1 MSMRGSDLSSYVA
14 GVDANTRAIIE
25 AAPLHPQQLRLLLT
39 AACGPSA
46 ATNPLRHA
54 LSPFYLM
61 LRAFGGRPDE
71 AATRLGTSLLLSQRC
86 MCLIDDVE
94 DDELAPELAA
104 GGITLAINAGLA
116 LFLLAV
122 DELRAAEASLPRDAG
137 PIPAWESLRTHT
149 LRLCR
154 AQHVDI
160 AGRNRPRTPADAVA
174 LANEKS
180 AFACVLSETAA
191 LCSARRRTGS
201 DSAYTRIGDSLA
213 CMQQMVDDVSDLFGA
228 APSADLRTGTWTAA
242 VAFLYESMSLE
253 ERREWAEG
261 PTDGSPE
268 GQLALMRRV
277 YEAGAMQQIAE
288 VLDHHRERFQ
298 VELRGVAVDP
308 AYAAMLTAWVD
319 DLLAIVYCPG
329 PAERSIDILAVEPAG
344 IDPGDLELYRRLRA
358 ARAHTLS
365 SVAASEQG

>member
-1 MSMRGSDLSSYVA
+1 
-14 GVDANTRAIIE
+14 
-25 AAPLHPQQLRLLLT
+25 
-39 AACGPSA
+39 
-46 ATNPLRHA
+46 
-54 LSPFYLM
+54 
-61 LRAFGGRPDE
+61 
-71 AATRLGTSLLLSQRC
+71 
-86 MCLIDDVE
+86 
-94 DDELAPELAA
+94 
-104 GGITLAINAGLA
+104 
-116 LFLLAV
+116 
-122 DELRAAEASLPRDAG
+122 
-137 PIPAWESLRTHT
+137 
-149 LRLCR
+149 
-154 AQHVDI
+154 
-160 AGRNRPRTPADAVA
+160 
-174 LANEKS
+174 
-180 AFACVLSETAA
+180 
-191 LCSARRRTGS
+191 
-201 DSAYTRIGDSLA
+201 
-213 CMQQMVDDVSDLFGA
+213 
-228 APSADLRTGTWTAA
+228 
-242 VAFLYESMSLE
+242 MSLE